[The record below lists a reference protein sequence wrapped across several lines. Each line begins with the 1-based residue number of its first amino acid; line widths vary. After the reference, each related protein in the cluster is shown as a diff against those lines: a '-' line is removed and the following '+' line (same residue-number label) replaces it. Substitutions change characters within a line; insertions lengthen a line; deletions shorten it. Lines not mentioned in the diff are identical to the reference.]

1 MLVFLT
7 KTVNQVDES
16 GSTLSAEKRKVQRGQ
31 MLPVHCL
38 NTSFKKKSILAL

>member
-7 KTVNQVDES
+7 KTVNKVDKS

-31 MLPVHCL
+31 DVASSLLKHL
-38 NTSFKKKSILAL
+38 I